1 MTRRVCGAIRDWM
14 LNVECLMFLLLAPLQ
29 LCAQVDLDALPPLA
43 PAYGELPPTYWEQHQ
58 TAIIVLGFAVLALV
72 IFILKIMLRPESLV
86 ILPPEV
92 VARQALAKLQAEPED
107 GNNLSSL
114 SQIVRR
120 YLTGA
125 FNLPN
130 QELTTAE
137 FCSAIAEN
145 PRIGP
150 ELAQTTFGFLRECDV
165 RKFSPANGT
174 TPLNAA
180 SRALALVEQ
189 AEKRLADS
197 SAKTLVLK

>member
-1 MTRRVCGAIRDWM
+1 M

-29 LCAQVDLDALPPLA
+29 LFAQVDLNTLPPLA
-43 PAYGELPPTYWEQHQ
+43 PAYGELPPTFWVQHQ
-58 TAIIVLGFAVLALV
+58 TVIIVLSLAVLALV

-120 YLTGA
+120 YMTGA
-125 FNLPN
+125 FNLPH

-137 FCSAIAEN
+137 FCSAIAET
-145 PRIGP
+145 PQIGP
-150 ELAQTTFGFLRECDV
+150 ELAQLISGFLRECDV
-165 RKFSPANGT
+165 RKFSPAYGT
-174 TPLNAA
+174 TPLKAA

-189 AEKRLADS
+189 AEKRLAES
-197 SAKTLVLK
+197 KARNLALK